1 MQLIYT
7 AISWNARKLYIHVFR
22 VSIATGIPEI
32 AATPCNVRARQNP
45 ECLYTASTHV
55 KISQLVTSL
64 QTSRQQDVFALLV
77 QSSQQVVP
85 NLLTTC
91 NKLDEN
97 IRLATRLF

>member
-1 MQLIYT
+1 MKQAT
-7 AISWNARKLYIHVFR
+7 AMPSSRTSFYDEVYMC
-22 VSIATGIPEI
+22 VSPILRNRAD
-32 AATPCNVRARQNP
+32 AA
-45 ECLYTASTHV
+45 THV

-77 QSSQQVVP
+77 PSCQQVVP

-97 IRLATRLF
+97 IRLVTRLF

>member
-1 MQLIYT
+1 MHSLVRN
-7 AISWNARKLYIHVFR
+7 ISQIKIFF
-22 VSIATGIPEI
+22 
-32 AATPCNVRARQNP
+32 QNGT
-45 ECLYTASTHV
+45 LSTHA

-64 QTSRQQDVFALLV
+64 QTSRQQDVFALLEP
-77 QSSQQVVP
+77 SCQQVVP